1 MSCPQGGVSVMDW
14 EANFAQDEAQD
25 PEKIGRYAG
34 VEGSKRIIF
43 LTTGLFFR

>member
-1 MSCPQGGVSVMDW
+1 MD
-14 EANFAQDEAQD
+14 F

-34 VEGSKRIIF
+34 VEGSKRLIF